1 MRAAMP
7 ALAAALLTACGGAG
21 SGGNAAAE
29 APAAP
34 QFEMPAGA
42 GAEARLAHGERLA
55 RVLGCN
61 GCHGDDLTGGPWIEE
76 PAFAIQFASNL
87 TRVLPGYSDAQ
98 LEQTLREGTRPDGSD
113 LWEMPSS
120 LFTGLSD
127 ADMGALIAW
136 LRTVPPAGEAHPR
149 IVLGPEAREEIA
161 AGTFKPAAQHVRE
174 QREQGPLALG
184 GAHEQARYMVR
195 ATCAECHGMNLEGG
209 PPPGPG
215 ATARPDLIVASAY
228 SRDEF
233 RQLLRTGAATG
244 GRQLGLMAEV
254 ARGRYARLTDGEI
267 DAIHAYLVARAER
280 PQ

>member
-1 MRAAMP
+1 MRAAGL
-7 ALAAALLTACGGAG
+7 ALIFLLTACGGAD
-21 SGGNAAAE
+21 GNATAD

-34 QFEMPAGA
+34 QFEAAGTGPDA
-42 GAEARLAHGERLA
+42 QLAHGERMA
-55 RVLGCN
+55 RVLGCM

-76 PAFAIQFASNL
+76 PAIAVLFTSNL
-87 TRVLPGYSDAQ
+87 TRALPGYSDAQ

-120 LFTGLSD
+120 LFTQLND

-149 IVLGPEAREEIA
+149 MVLGPVGRQMIEAGQVKPSAQYVREE
-161 AGTFKPAAQHVRE
+161 
-174 QREQGPLALG
+174 REQGPTALDG
-184 GAHEQARYMVR
+184 SHDWARYMVR

-209 PPPGPG
+209 PPPAPG
-215 ATARPDLIVASAY
+215 AAARPDLVIAGAY

-244 GRQLGLMAEV
+244 GRQLALMAEV
-254 ARGRYARLTDGEI
+254 ARGRYAHLTDREI
-267 DAIHAYLVARAER
+267 DAIHAYLVARAEQ
-280 PQ
+280 PH